1 MDSNEKIH
9 PGMTE
14 PWVLHF
20 HSLQREGDSQ
30 AHSQLHRDRKISLSM
45 YTTAYVFFLNS
56 CSFSAQDQSYS
67 EVLTYTLIFG
77 FARHNA

>member
-14 PWVLHF
+14 HF

-30 AHSQLHRDRKISLSM
+30 AHSQLYRDRKISLSM
-45 YTTAYVFFLNS
+45 YTTAYVFF
-56 CSFSAQDQSYS
+56 
-67 EVLTYTLIFG
+67 
-77 FARHNA
+77 